1 MKPRIASLLLA
12 ALLTTAAIALF
23 QPNAQA
29 GAAPGTNVYGLPTT
43 EKVCVLTFDDWY
55 RSDYLQ
61 RTLGILKDRGVPA
74 TFFPSGSCEEAYPWR
89 TQWILDAGCDL
100 GNHTY
105 SHRYLTQ
112 YSSSYVRWQVQKA
125 EDCHALTGAPDYAP
139 LFRAPGGSVSARV
152 LGVLKLDGY
161 VDILWNDSAGD
172 TSGHATTQ
180 SVTNAVLSK
189 LKPGAII
196 LMHISKATTPA
207 ALPAIIDG
215 IQARGYTIVDLR
227 DSLFPEQAGYN
238 RYQQNSPWIYY
249 CWWGWANKATVNA
262 YAGSMKQSTVATAYF
277 KFSFTGS
284 YLELIGALGPSYGK
298 ASLVLD
304 GGQPIEINW
313 NRWWSANRQTI
324 CQIDGLSEGTH
335 TVVVTV
341 TSGRINL
348 DAVKVR
354 GNLVKL
360 VQ

>member
-12 ALLTTAAIALF
+12 ALLITAALTLF
-23 QPNAQA
+23 LPDAE
-29 GAAPGTNVYGLPTT
+29 AATPGTNVSGLHTT
-43 EKVCVLTFDDWY
+43 NKVCVLTFDDWY
-55 RSDYLQ
+55 RNDYLQ
-61 RTLGILKDRGVPA
+61 RTLAILKGRGVTA
-74 TFFPSGSCEEAYPWR
+74 TFFPTGSCEEAYPWR

-105 SHRYLTQ
+105 SHKYLTS
-112 YSSSYVRWQVQKA
+112 YSSTYVRWQVQKA

-139 LFRAPGGSVSARV
+139 LFRAPGGTINARV

-172 TSGHATTQ
+172 TSGYATTA
-180 SVTNAVLSK
+180 SVTKTVLAQ

-215 IQARGYTIVDLR
+215 IKSRGYTIVDLR
-227 DSLFPEQAGYN
+227 DSLFPEQMGYN

-249 CWWGWANKATVNA
+249 CWWGWANTANVNA
-262 YAGSMKQSTVATAYF
+262 YAGNFKQSTAANAYF
-277 KFSFTGS
+277 KLSFTGPS
-284 YLELIGALGPSYGK
+284 LELVGALGPSWGK
-298 ASLVLD
+298 ATLAID
-304 GGQPIEINW
+304 GGEPIEVSW
-313 NRWWSANRQTI
+313 NRWWSADRQSI
-324 CQIDGLSEGTH
+324 CRIDGLSEGTH
-335 TVVVTV
+335 TVVVTA
-341 TSGRINL
+341 TEGRINL
-348 DAVKVR
+348 DALWVH